1 MGKRSRADKPDPL
14 VEENAASEAA
24 SEPPKDDLPSEG
36 SSPEN
41 EIKTV
46 VPPAKTLGREITV
59 KIWARGASGD
69 PIKNAFVAGLVQ
81 QRTVKRTREAWDKL
95 YKNWVSQPR

>member
-1 MGKRSRADKPDPL
+1 MGRQSRAEKAAR
-14 VEENAASEAA
+14 NATSEA
-24 SEPPKDDLPSEG
+24 SDELPKDDPPSEDSAPAG
-36 SSPEN
+36 N

-46 VPPAKTLGREITV
+46 VPPAKKQERLITI

-81 QRTVKRTREAWDKL
+81 QRTVKRTREAWDLL